1 LAVTPTIQLTAH
13 EALDL
18 KLRGVAVHLAAGESR
33 DEPASSGF
41 SLELPGLLTLDVST
55 TTEIEESLAAAE
67 EAKKAFDL
75 ALSERHVSSLEQAEN
90 RVQEKQQARSRVEYL
105 DAQRADWLGD
115 QSLDELRASANE
127 LSAKIAAIDS
137 VLTGQILP
145 DDETR
150 LREELRAAES
160 IIGEAQTALE
170 EGAGEAAGLR
180 VQINS
185 ITNDSRH
192 ISEQLEQN
200 EAIIAEAMKSLQDAQ
215 AALGDE
221 ELKRQ
226 IQNDEQHLAEARVA
240 LQEIDNALQA
250 ADPETVAV
258 LAENTKAALE
268 RQKQEI
274 GDSLVAIGQLEGEL
288 AQARREGLFDRL
300 SAVETELEG
309 LTAEFRRVE
318 RRAQAAERLWK
329 VLDAH
334 RAAASRRYVRP
345 LKDKID
351 TLGRLVFGPT
361 FSVDIGADLS
371 IENRSLDGISVPFD
385 SLSGGAR
392 EQLGILARLAASQI
406 VGQQTQVPLM
416 MDDTLGF
423 TDDDRLTRMGAAIAS
438 VARENQVI
446 ILTCMPSR
454 FTYIGNATTVSL

>member
-1 LAVTPTIQLTAH
+1 
-13 EALDL
+13 
-18 KLRGVAVHLAAGESR
+18 
-33 DEPASSGF
+33 
-41 SLELPGLLTLDVST
+41 
-55 TTEIEESLAAAE
+55 
-67 EAKKAFDL
+67 
-75 ALSERHVSSLEQAEN
+75 
-90 RVQEKQQARSRVEYL
+90 
-105 DAQRADWLGD
+105 
-115 QSLDELRASANE
+115 
-127 LSAKIAAIDS
+127 
-137 VLTGQILP
+137 
-145 DDETR
+145 
-150 LREELRAAES
+150 
-160 IIGEAQTALE
+160 
-170 EGAGEAAGLR
+170 
-180 VQINS
+180 
-185 ITNDSRH
+185 
-192 ISEQLEQN
+192 
-200 EAIIAEAMKSLQDAQ
+200 
-215 AALGDE
+215 
-221 ELKRQ
+221 
-226 IQNDEQHLAEARVA
+226 
-240 LQEIDNALQA
+240 
-250 ADPETVAV
+250 
-258 LAENTKAALE
+258 
-268 RQKQEI
+268 
-274 GDSLVAIGQLEGEL
+274 VAIGQLEGEL